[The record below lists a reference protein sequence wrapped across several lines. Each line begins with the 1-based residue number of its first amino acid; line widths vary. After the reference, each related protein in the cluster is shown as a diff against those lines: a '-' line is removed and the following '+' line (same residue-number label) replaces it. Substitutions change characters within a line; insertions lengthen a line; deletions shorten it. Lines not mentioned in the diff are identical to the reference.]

1 MLPFGEL
8 RGGFIM
14 RSDLG
19 ELITEVNEVDQQETV
34 PLGTAQWMG
43 LWDANRRLGWQADL
57 SGRLLIG
64 EALDAE
70 ATTLS
75 YTDDRHVTLIAGTR
89 GGKGAGVIVPNLCR
103 WRGSCIVIDPK
114 GENATVTARR
124 RGGGSDYTDGMG
136 QEVRILDPFG
146 EVPLASSLKARFNPL
161 DVIDPDSDLAVDDA
175 GRIAAA
181 IIVRESKNDPFWEDA
196 ARGLVKGL
204 ILHVLTFP
212 SFKDI
217 RNLVTVRKLLMEGDW
232 LGIGAAR
239 AMGVE
244 EHLPTPF
251 AMLWQS
257 MIRNKAFDGVVSGV
271 GEQMFSMANKSEK
284 TLSGILEQARTST
297 VFLDGAPM
305 RRLLEK
311 SDFDLSEIKTSPRG
325 LTIYLTLPQRYMD
338 THFRWLRLMVTLAL
352 GEMERIKGRP
362 KTGYPT
368 LFLLDEFPGL
378 KRMEVIE
385 NAVAQA
391 AGFGV
396 KFFFVTQNLP
406 QLKHEYDENWETF
419 VSNSGLKIFF
429 QVDDHFSREYLSKLL
444 GEREVR
450 RQSHSTSDS
459 RSTSDTEGTSAT
471 NTFGRSDN
479 TGFSNIQ
486 NYMFFGERGDN
497 SRSSGTSVSD
507 SHGTSRST
515 SQSNSK
521 TDGVSEGV
529 HKRPLLSPD
538 EIGRF
543 LSRIDDKGHPAYP
556 GLILALTPGQHPLAA
571 RRINYFESPK
581 FEGCFDPH
589 PDHPPPL
596 TLAELADRDAH
607 RAAQRAA
614 QRAAAQIPPWAQP
627 AAAQIPPWARPVI
640 EPETDGLWDKLRL
653 IWFSLT
659 SKLPAISG
667 AVVLGVIVLVVIAAR
682 HIPSSPASIASG
694 PAVVDHPAQLNLRD
708 CPAANCG
715 IVATLNKGDPVT
727 VTKSYDNGWK
737 AVSVRY
743 KNGTTVEGFVNGEF
757 LSRK

>member
-14 RSDLG
+14 RSGLG
-19 ELITEVNEVDQQETV
+19 ELITEVNEVDQQGTV

-43 LWDANRRLGWQADL
+43 LREATQRLGMPADNL
-57 SGRLLIG
+57 SDRLWIG
-64 EALDAE
+64 EAFDAE
-70 ATTLS
+70 ATTLG
-75 YTDDRHVTLIAGTR
+75 YTDDRHVTLISGTR

-232 LGIGAAR
+232 LGIEAAR

-244 EHLPTPF
+244 KLPTPF

-257 MIRNKAFDGVVSGV
+257 MIRNKAYGGVVSGV
-271 GEQMFSMANKSEK
+271 GEQMFSMADKSEK

-311 SDFDLSEIKTSPRG
+311 SDFDLAAIKTSPRG

-362 KTGYPT
+362 KTGHPT

-429 QVDDHFSREYLSKLL
+429 QVDDHFSREYLSNLL

-450 RQSHSTSDS
+450 RESLSGSDAQSTS
-459 RSTSDTEGTSAT
+459 TTEGTSST
-471 NTFGRSDN
+471 NTSGRSDN
-479 TGFSNIQ
+479 RTFSGLYRTIFGNIRH
-486 NYMFFGERGDN
+486 E
-497 SRSSGTSVSD
+497 SESISSGSSFSD
-507 SHGTSRST
+507 SHGTSQST

-521 TDGVSEGV
+521 TGGWSLGV

-543 LSRIDDKGHPAYP
+543 LSRIDDKSNPAYP
-556 GLILALTPGQHPLAA
+556 GLILALTPGQHPLPA

-596 TLAELADRDAH
+596 TLAELADRNA
-607 RAAQRAA
+607 RRVV
-614 QRAAAQIPPWAQP
+614 AQIPLPKP
-627 AAAQIPPWARPVI
+627 KPVI
-640 EPETDGLWDKLRL
+640 KPEPFGLWDKLRL
-653 IWFSLT
+653 IWMFLT
-659 SKLPAISG
+659 SEQPVIGG

-682 HIPSSPASIASG
+682 HIPSSPASITSG
-694 PAVVDHPAQLNLRD
+694 SAVVDNAPKLNLRN
-708 CPAANCG
+708 CAAANCG
-715 IVATLNKGDPVT
+715 VVATLNKGDPVT

-737 AVSVRY
+737 AVTVRY
-743 KNGTTVEGFVNGEF
+743 DDGTTVNGFVNGDF
-757 LSRK
+757 LSRR

>member
-14 RSDLG
+14 RSGLG

-43 LWDANRRLGWQADL
+43 LREATQRLGMPADNL
-57 SGRLLIG
+57 SDRLWIG

-70 ATTLS
+70 ATTLG
-75 YTDDRHVTLIAGTR
+75 YNDDRHVTLIAGTR

-124 RGGGSDYTDGMG
+124 RGGGSDYTEGMG
-136 QEVRILDPFG
+136 QEVRILDPFD

-204 ILHVLTFP
+204 ILHTLTFP

-232 LGIGAAR
+232 LGIEAAR

-244 EHLPTPF
+244 KLPTPF

-257 MIRNKAFDGVVSGV
+257 MIRNKAYGGVVSGV
-271 GEQMFSMANKSEK
+271 GEQMFSMADKSEK

-311 SDFDLSEIKTSPRG
+311 SDFDLSAIKTSPRG

-362 KTGYPT
+362 KTGHPT

-429 QVDDHFSREYLSKLL
+429 QVDDHFSRDYLSNLL

-450 RQSHSTSDS
+450 RQSRSGSDS
-459 RSTSDTEGTSAT
+459 RSTSATEGTSAT
-471 NTFGRSDN
+471 NTSGRSDN
-479 TGFSNIQ
+479 RS
-486 NYMFFGERGDN
+486 FGGLHHTIFGNTRAE
-497 SRSSGTSVSD
+497 SESISSGSSFSD

-521 TDGVSEGV
+521 TDGWSEGV

-543 LSRIDDKGHPAYP
+543 LSRIDDKGNPAYP
-556 GLILALTPGQHPLAA
+556 GLILALMPGQHPLAA

-581 FEGCFDPH
+581 FEGCFDRH

-596 TLAELADRDAH
+596 TLADLAARKAY
-607 RAAQRAA
+607 RV
-614 QRAAAQIPPWAQP
+614 AAQIPPP
-627 AAAQIPPWARPVI
+627 KPKPKPVI
-640 EPETDGLWDKLRL
+640 EPETFGLWDKLRL
-653 IWFSLT
+653 IWVFLT
-659 SKLPAISG
+659 SQQPVIGG
-667 AVVLGVIVLVVIAAR
+667 AVVLGVIVLVVIAALN
-682 HIPSSPASIASG
+682 IPSSTASITSG
-694 PAVVDHPAQLNLRD
+694 PAVVDHPAQLNLRN

-737 AVSVRY
+737 AITVRY
-743 KNGTTVEGFVNGEF
+743 DDGTTVNGFVNGDY
-757 LSRK
+757 LSRR

>member
-14 RSDLG
+14 RSGLG
-19 ELITEVNEVDQQETV
+19 ELITEVNEVDQQGTV

-43 LWDANRRLGWQADL
+43 LREATQRLGMPADNL
-57 SGRLLIG
+57 SDRLWIG
-64 EALDAE
+64 EAFDAE
-70 ATTLS
+70 ATTLG

-124 RGGGSDYTDGMG
+124 RGDGSDYTDGIG

-232 LGIGAAR
+232 LGIEAAR
-239 AMGVE
+239 AVGV

-251 AMLWQS
+251 AMLWQC
-257 MIRNKAFDGVVSGV
+257 MIRNNAYGGVVSGV
-271 GEQMFSMANKSEK
+271 GEQMFSMAEKSEK

-311 SDFDLSEIKTSPRG
+311 SDFDLAAIKTSPRG

-362 KTGYPT
+362 KTGHPT

-429 QVDDHFSREYLSKLL
+429 QVDDHFSRDYLSNLL

-450 RQSHSTSDS
+450 RQSHSGSAS
-459 RSTSDTEGTSAT
+459 RSTSATDGTSAT
-471 NTFGRSDN
+471 NTSGRSDN
-479 TGFSNIQ
+479 RTFSGLYRTIFGNIRH
-486 NYMFFGERGDN
+486 E
-497 SRSSGTSVSD
+497 SESISSGSSFSD

-515 SQSNSK
+515 SESNSK
-521 TDGVSEGV
+521 TDGWSDGV

-538 EIGRF
+538 EIGLL
-543 LSRIDDKGHPAYP
+543 LSRIDDKSNPAYP
-556 GLILALTPGQHPLAA
+556 GLILALTPGQHPLPA
-571 RRINYFESPK
+571 RRVNYFESPK
-581 FEGCFDPH
+581 FEGCFDRH

-596 TLAELADRDAH
+596 TLAELADRNAY
-607 RAAQRAA
+607 RA
-614 QRAAAQIPPWAQP
+614 QRAAAQIQPPKVE
-627 AAAQIPPWARPVI
+627 PVI
-640 EPETDGLWDKLRL
+640 DPELWDKLRQ
-653 IWFSLT
+653 IWLFLT

-667 AVVLGVIVLVVIAAR
+667 AVVVGVIVLVVIAAR
-682 HIPSSPASIASG
+682 HIPSSPASITSG
-694 PAVVDHPAQLNLRD
+694 PAVVDHPAQLNLRN

-737 AVSVRY
+737 AVTVRY
-743 KNGTTVEGFVNGEF
+743 DDGTTVNGFVNGEY
-757 LSRK
+757 LSPR

>member
-14 RSDLG
+14 RSGLG

-43 LWDANRRLGWQADL
+43 LREATQRLGMPADNL
-57 SGRLLIG
+57 SDRLWIG

-70 ATTLS
+70 ATTLG
-75 YTDDRHVTLIAGTR
+75 YTDDRHVTLISGTR
-89 GGKGAGVIVPNLCR
+89 GGKGAGVIVPNLCQ

-124 RGGGSDYTDGMG
+124 RGGGSDYTHGMG

-146 EVPLASSLKARFNPL
+146 EVPLASDLKARFNPL

-212 SFKDI
+212 SFKNI

-232 LGIGAAR
+232 LGIEAAR

-244 EHLPTPF
+244 KLPTPF

-257 MIRNKAFDGVVSGV
+257 MIRNKAFGGVVSGV
-271 GEQMFSMANKSEK
+271 GEQMFSMADKAEK

-311 SDFDLSEIKTSPRG
+311 SDFDLAAIKTSPRG

-338 THFRWLRLMVTLAL
+338 THFRWLRLMVTLTL

-362 KTGYPT
+362 KTGHPT

-378 KRMEVIE
+378 KRMDVIE

-419 VSNSGLKIFF
+419 ISNSGLKIFF
-429 QVDDHFSREYLSKLL
+429 QIDDHFSRDYLSNLL

-450 RQSHSTSDS
+450 RQSRSGSDAQSTS
-459 RSTSDTEGTSAT
+459 TTEGTSST
-471 NTFGRSDN
+471 NTSGRSDN
-479 TGFSNIQ
+479 KSYSGSHRTI
-486 NYMFFGERGDN
+486 FGNTRYRDD
-497 SRSSGTSVSD
+497 SISSGSSFSD
-507 SHGTSRST
+507 SRGTSRST

-521 TDGVSEGV
+521 TDGWSEGV

-543 LSRIDDKGHPAYP
+543 LSRIDDKRDPAYP

-571 RRINYFESPK
+571 RRVNYFESPK
-581 FEGCFDPH
+581 FEGLFDPH

-596 TLAELADRDAH
+596 TLAELAARNAR
-607 RAAQRAA
+607 RA
-614 QRAAAQIPPWAQP
+614 IPPPPEPPRSIFQ
-627 AAAQIPPWARPVI
+627 QIRDFLVEHHKLAGA
-640 EPETDGLWDKLRL
+640 GLAGVAIL
-653 IWFSLT
+653 I
-659 SKLPAISG
+659 
-667 AVVLGVIVLVVIAAR
+667 AVVVFTRPGPLT
-682 HIPSSPASIASG
+682 SG
-694 PAVVDHPAQLNLRD
+694 PAVVDHPAQLNLRN

-715 IVATLNKGDPVT
+715 IVTKLNKGDSVT

-737 AVSVRY
+737 AVTVRY
-743 KNGTTVEGFVNGEF
+743 DDGTSATGFVNGDF
-757 LSRK
+757 LRRQ

>member
-1 MLPFGEL
+1 MLPFGEH

-14 RSDLG
+14 RSGLG

-43 LWDANRRLGWQADL
+43 LREATRRLGMPADNP
-57 SGRLLIG
+57 SDRLWIG

-70 ATTLS
+70 ATTLG
-75 YTDDRHVTLIAGTR
+75 YTDDRHVTLISGTR
-89 GGKGAGVIVPNLCR
+89 GGKGAGVIVPNLCQ

-124 RGGGSDYTDGMG
+124 RGGGSDYTHGMG

-146 EVPLASSLKARFNPL
+146 EVPLASDLKARFNPL

-175 GRIAAA
+175 GRIAAS

-212 SFKDI
+212 SFTDM
-217 RNLVTVRKLLMEGDW
+217 RNLVTVRRLLMEGDW
-232 LGIGAAR
+232 LAIAAAR
-239 AMGVE
+239 AMGIE
-244 EHLPTPF
+244 KLPTPF
-251 AMLWQS
+251 GMLWQN
-257 MIRNKAFDGVVSGV
+257 MIGNKAFGGVVSGV
-271 GEQMFSMANKSEK
+271 GEQMFSMANTTEK

-311 SDFDLSEIKTSPRG
+311 SDFDLAAIKTSPRG

-338 THFRWLRLMVTLAL
+338 THFRWLRLMVTLTL

-362 KTGYPT
+362 KTGHPT

-378 KRMEVIE
+378 KRMDVIE

-419 VSNSGLKIFF
+419 ISNSGLKIFF
-429 QVDDHFSREYLSKLL
+429 QVDDHFSRDYLSNLL

-450 RQSHSTSDS
+450 RQSRSGSDAQSTS
-459 RSTSDTEGTSAT
+459 TTEGTSST
-471 NTFGRSDN
+471 NTSGLSDN
-479 TGFSNIQ
+479 KSYSGSHRTI
-486 NYMFFGERGDN
+486 FGNTRYRDD
-497 SRSSGTSVSD
+497 SISSGSSFSD
-507 SHGTSRST
+507 SRGTSRST

-521 TDGVSEGV
+521 TDGWSEGV

-543 LSRIDDKGHPAYP
+543 LSRIDDKRDPAYP

-571 RRINYFESPK
+571 RR
-581 FEGCFDPH
+581 
-589 PDHPPPL
+589 
-596 TLAELADRDAH
+596 
-607 RAAQRAA
+607 
-614 QRAAAQIPPWAQP
+614 
-627 AAAQIPPWARPVI
+627 AR
-640 EPETDGLWDKLRL
+640 
-653 IWFSLT
+653 
-659 SKLPAISG
+659 SG
-667 AVVLGVIVLVVIAAR
+667 
-682 HIPSSPASIASG
+682 
-694 PAVVDHPAQLNLRD
+694 
-708 CPAANCG
+708 
-715 IVATLNKGDPVT
+715 
-727 VTKSYDNGWK
+727 GW
-737 AVSVRY
+737 
-743 KNGTTVEGFVNGEF
+743 
-757 LSRK
+757 

>member
-1 MLPFGEL
+1 MLPFGKL

-43 LWDANRRLGWQADL
+43 LREATQRLGMPADNL
-57 SGRLLIG
+57 SDRLWIG

-70 ATTLS
+70 ATTLG
-75 YTDDRHVTLIAGTR
+75 YTDDRHVTLISGTR

-124 RGGGSDYTDGMG
+124 RGEGSDYTHGLG

-196 ARGLVKGL
+196 ARGLMKGL

-232 LGIGAAR
+232 LGIEAAR

-244 EHLPTPF
+244 KLPTPF

-271 GEQMFSMANKSEK
+271 GEQMFSMADKAEK

-311 SDFDLSEIKTSPRG
+311 SDFDLAAIKTSARG

-338 THFRWLRLMVTLAL
+338 THFRWLRLMVTLTL

-362 KTGYPT
+362 KTGHPT

-385 NAVAQA
+385 NAVAQG

-419 VSNSGLKIFF
+419 ISNSGLKIFF
-429 QVDDHFSREYLSKLL
+429 QVDDHFSRDYLSNLL

-450 RQSHSTSDS
+450 RQSRSRSDAQSTS
-459 RSTSDTEGTSAT
+459 TTEGTSST
-471 NTFGRSDN
+471 NTSGRSDN
-479 TGFSNIQ
+479 RSFSGLYKTI
-486 NYMFFGERGDN
+486 FGNPRAQSE
-497 SRSSGTSVSD
+497 SISSGSSFSD
-507 SHGTSRST
+507 SRGTSRST

-521 TDGVSEGV
+521 TDGWSEGV

-543 LSRIDDKGHPAYP
+543 LSRIDDKSNPAYP

-596 TLAELADRDAH
+596 TLAELADRNAPTG
-607 RAAQRAA
+607 
-614 QRAAAQIPPWAQP
+614 QIPPP
-627 AAAQIPPWARPVI
+627 KP
-640 EPETDGLWDKLRL
+640 EPETFGLWDKLRL
-653 IWFSLT
+653 IWFFLT
-659 SKLPAISG
+659 SKKPAIGG
-667 AVVLGVIVLVVIAAR
+667 AVLGVIVLVVIAALN
-682 HIPSSPASIASG
+682 IPSSPASITSG
-694 PAVVDHPAQLNLRD
+694 PAVVDNAPQLNLRN
-708 CPAANCG
+708 CAAANCG
-715 IVATLNKGDPVT
+715 IVTVLNKGDPVT
-727 VTKSYDNGWK
+727 VTKSYDNGWR
-737 AVSVRY
+737 AVTVRY
-743 KNGTTVEGFVNGEF
+743 NNGTTVKGFVNGDF
-757 LSRK
+757 LSRR

>member
-1 MLPFGEL
+1 MLSFGKL
-8 RGGFIM
+8 RGGCIM
-14 RSDLG
+14 RSGLG
-19 ELITEVNEVDQQETV
+19 ELITEVNEVDRQETV

-43 LWDANRRLGWQADL
+43 LREATQRLGMPADNL
-57 SGRLLIG
+57 SDRMWLG
-64 EALDAE
+64 EAFDAE
-70 ATTLS
+70 ATALG
-75 YTDDRHVTLIAGTR
+75 YTDDRHVTLISGTR

-124 RGGGSDYTDGMG
+124 RGGGSDYTHGLG

-146 EVPLASSLKARFNPL
+146 EVPLASELKARFNPL
-161 DVIDPDSDLAVDDA
+161 DVIDPDGDLAVDDA

-196 ARGLVKGL
+196 ARGLMKGL

-212 SFKDI
+212 SFKEI

-232 LGIGAAR
+232 LGIESAR

-244 EHLPTPF
+244 KLPTPF

-257 MIRNKAFDGVVSGV
+257 MIRNKAFGGVVSGV
-271 GEQMFSMANKSEK
+271 GEQMFTMADKAEK

-311 SDFDLSEIKTSPRG
+311 SDFDLAAIKTSARG

-362 KTGYPT
+362 KAGHPT

-406 QLKHEYDENWETF
+406 QLKHEYEENWETF
-419 VSNSGLKIFF
+419 ISNSGLKIFF
-429 QVDDHFSREYLSKLL
+429 QVDDHFSREYLSNLL
-444 GEREVR
+444 GEREVHR
-450 RQSHSTSDS
+450 RSRSSSDSQSTSTS
-459 RSTSDTEGTSAT
+459 TTKGRSSTNTTGESATRSQGGTYYGFFVAKPRIVNHSASYGTSASRADGT
-471 NTFGRSDN
+471 SSSRSD
-479 TGFSNIQ
+479 
-486 NYMFFGERGDN
+486 
-497 SRSSGTSVSD
+497 
-507 SHGTSRST
+507 

-521 TDGVSEGV
+521 TDGWSDGV

-543 LSRIDDKGHPAYP
+543 LSRIDDKSNPAYP
-556 GLILALTPGQHPLAA
+556 GLILALMPGQHPLAA
-571 RRINYFESPK
+571 RRINYFQSPK

-596 TLAELADRDAH
+596 TLAELATRDA
-607 RAAQRAA
+607 RRKE
-614 QRAAAQIPPWAQP
+614 IPPP
-627 AAAQIPPWARPVI
+627 APKPKIVRKRMSFLESLWRFLTVDRPGIGGV
-640 EPETDGLWDKLRL
+640 
-653 IWFSLT
+653 
-659 SKLPAISG
+659 
-667 AVVLGVIVLVVIAAR
+667 VVLGVMILVVIAALN
-682 HIPSSPASIASG
+682 IPSSPASITIG
-694 PAVVDHPAQLNLRD
+694 PAVVDHPAQLNLRN

-715 IVATLNKGDPVT
+715 VITTLNKGDPVT
-727 VTKSYDNGWK
+727 VTKSYDTGWK
-737 AVSVRY
+737 AVTVRY
-743 KNGTTVEGFVNGEF
+743 ADGTTVKGFVNGDF
-757 LSRK
+757 LRQK

>member
-1 MLPFGEL
+1 MLSFGEL

-43 LWDANRRLGWQADL
+43 LREATQRLGMPADNL
-57 SGRLLIG
+57 SDRLWIG

-70 ATTLS
+70 ATALG
-75 YTDDRHVTLIAGTR
+75 YTDDRHVTLISGTR
-89 GGKGAGVIVPNLCR
+89 GGKGAGVIVPNLCQ

-124 RGGGSDYTDGMG
+124 RGGGSDYTHGMG

-196 ARGLVKGL
+196 ARGLMKGL

-232 LGIGAAR
+232 LGIEAAR

-244 EHLPTPF
+244 KLPTPF

-271 GEQMFSMANKSEK
+271 GEQMFSMADKAEK

-311 SDFDLSEIKTSPRG
+311 SDFDLAAIKTSARG

-338 THFRWLRLMVTLAL
+338 THFRWLRLMVTLTL

-362 KTGYPT
+362 KTGHPT

-396 KFFFVTQNLP
+396 KFLFVTQNLP
-406 QLKHEYDENWETF
+406 QLKREYDENWETF
-419 VSNSGLKIFF
+419 ISNSGLKIFF
-429 QVDDHFSREYLSKLL
+429 QIDDHFSRDYLSNLL

-450 RQSHSTSDS
+450 RQSRSGSDAQSTS
-459 RSTSDTEGTSAT
+459 TTEGTSST
-471 NTFGRSDN
+471 NTSGRSDN
-479 TGFSNIQ
+479 TSYSRLQDTI
-486 NYMFFGERGDN
+486 FFGERGEK
-497 SRSSGTSVSD
+497 SISSGSSFSD
-507 SHGTSRST
+507 SRGTSRST

-521 TDGVSEGV
+521 TDGWSEGV

-543 LSRIDDKGHPAYP
+543 LSRIDDKSNPAYP

-596 TLAELADRDAH
+596 TLAELADRNA
-607 RAAQRAA
+607 R
-614 QRAAAQIPPWAQP
+614 RAAALIPAPKP
-627 AAAQIPPWARPVI
+627 K
-640 EPETDGLWDKLRL
+640 PETFGLWDKLRL
-653 IWFSLT
+653 IWLFLT
-659 SKLPAISG
+659 SEKPAIGG
-667 AVVLGVIVLVVIAAR
+667 AVVLGVIILVVIAALN
-682 HIPSSPASIASG
+682 IPSSSASITSG
-694 PAVVDHPAQLNLRD
+694 PAVVDHPAQLNLRN

-715 IVATLNKGDPVT
+715 IVTTLNKGDPVT

-737 AVSVRY
+737 AVTVRY
-743 KNGTTVEGFVNGEF
+743 DDGTSAKGFVNGDF
-757 LSRK
+757 LRRQ

>member
-1 MLPFGEL
+1 
-8 RGGFIM
+8 M
-14 RSDLG
+14 RSGLG
-19 ELITEVNEVDQQETV
+19 ELITEVNEVDRQETV

-43 LWDANRRLGWQADL
+43 LREATQRLGMPADNL
-57 SGRLLIG
+57 SDRMWLG
-64 EALDAE
+64 EAFDAE
-70 ATTLS
+70 ATALG
-75 YTDDRHVTLIAGTR
+75 YTDDRHVTLISGTR

-114 GENATVTARR
+114 GENASVTARR
-124 RGGGSDYTDGMG
+124 RGGGSDYTHGMG

-146 EVPLASSLKARFNPL
+146 EVPLASSLRARFNPL
-161 DVIDPDSDLAVDDA
+161 DVIDPDGDLAVDDA

-196 ARGLVKGL
+196 ARGLMKGL
-204 ILHVLTFP
+204 ILHVLTFL

-232 LGIGAAR
+232 LGIEAAR

-244 EHLPTPF
+244 KLPTPF

-257 MIRNKAFDGVVSGV
+257 MIRNKAFGGVVSGV
-271 GEQMFSMANKSEK
+271 GEQMFSMADKAEK

-311 SDFDLSEIKTSPRG
+311 SDFDLAAIKTSARG

-338 THFRWLRLMVTLAL
+338 THFRWLRLMVTLTL

-362 KTGYPT
+362 KTGHPT

-385 NAVAQA
+385 SAVAQA

-406 QLKHEYDENWETF
+406 QLKREYDENWETF
-419 VSNSGLKIFF
+419 ISNSGLKIFF
-429 QVDDHFSREYLSKLL
+429 QIDDHFSRDYLSNLL

-450 RQSHSTSDS
+450 RQSHSGSDS
-459 RSTSDTEGTSAT
+459 QSTSTTEGTSST
-471 NTFGRSDN
+471 YTSGRSDT
-479 TGFSNIQ
+479 TGYSGVQDSILFGQRGEKSLSYGSSSSN
-486 NYMFFGERGDN
+486 
-497 SRSSGTSVSD
+497 

-515 SQSNSK
+515 SRSNSK
-521 TDGVSEGV
+521 TDGWSEGV

-543 LSRIDDKGHPAYP
+543 LSRIDDRSNPAYP

-571 RRINYFESPK
+571 RRVNYFQSPK
-581 FEGCFDPH
+581 FEGYFDPH

-596 TLAELADRDAH
+596 TLAELEARDA
-607 RAAQRAA
+607 RRKELL
-614 QRAAAQIPPWAQP
+614 PP
-627 AAAQIPPWARPVI
+627 
-640 EPETDGLWDKLRL
+640 EPEIVPEPAGFLESLWR
-653 IWFSLT
+653 FLT
-659 SKLPAISG
+659 VDHPGIG
-667 AVVLGVIVLVVIAAR
+667 GVVALGVIVLVVIAALN
-682 HIPSSPASIASG
+682 IPSSPASITSG
-694 PAVVDHPAQLNLRD
+694 PAVVDNAPQLNLRN

-715 IVATLNKGDPVT
+715 IITTINKGDPVT

-737 AVSVRY
+737 AVTVRY
-743 KNGTTVEGFVNGEF
+743 DDGTTVKGFVNGDF
-757 LSRK
+757 LSRR